1 MVLVCHV
8 ILQDQGIKGLSD
20 MMGRSHS
27 TLITILPRLVA
38 IDTMVA
44 EILWFQFVTILR
56 DF

>member
-20 MMGRSHS
+20 IMGRSHS
-27 TLITILPRLVA
+27 TSITILPRLVA

-44 EILWFQFVTILR
+44 EILWFQFVT
-56 DF
+56 